1 MNQTVK
7 YRVSAKQHPQN
18 RREKRATIN
27 KILSY
32 LSLAYLP
39 VFLFVAEFLF
49 KIALFNEITLLQVF
63 YCLFFSLS
71 AGFGVIVFCR
81 LFASGI
87 AKLADNA
94 RIIRPLTATLI
105 GIVSIAATLIFL
117 VQFVYFK
124 YFHNFFQ
131 WSTLGLAA
139 DVTQFYREIIAK
151 VVENWYWILLFIL
164 FVVLYFV
171 FPARKMPTTHVKP
184 VGILILAALSVFFH
198 FSAVAVIHLSP
209 ESKEQ
214 YSNTE
219 EFNPVYLMKNFGLLT
234 ATRLDLNVVIT
245 GGGGSANGGDINI
258 DINNVPSINQMPDVI
273 IKPTTP
279 EDTSGSGEGET
290 EDPPAPIEYGYNL
303 MDIDFDTLIAKE
315 SNKSIREMHEYFAS
329 LEGSK
334 QNQYTGYFKGKNLIF
349 ITLEGFSHKVI
360 DKDLTPTLYKMANEG
375 FVFNNFYNSL
385 WGGSTAT
392 GEYAAIT
399 GNFYKNATCLTKSGS
414 TYQPFALGN
423 MFSEIGYKTTAYHN
437 HTYTYYDRH
446 QSHPNFGYEWI
457 AVGNG
462 LQLQSSSWP
471 NSDLQLAQA
480 TVGDY
485 ASSSPF
491 MTYYMTVSGH
501 ALYTW
506 GGNSMARKHKDRVAH
521 LNYSENVKAYIA
533 CNLEVEDML
542 NELMAELEA
551 AGTLDDTVFVITE
564 DHYPYA
570 LEQDELAELYGLPNN
585 KEMFSNFDLYRNF
598 FTVYST
604 SMEKPII
611 VNEPCSAIDILPTV
625 LNLFGLEY
633 DSRLIMG
640 TDILSETPCTV
651 ILNCDDRAGGHAWN
665 WITRYGVYDNRTK
678 QFTPAEGVEFP
689 SQEAIDNYVSGMDT
703 VVKLK
708 RTISYSILEKNYYK
722 YVFK

>member
-7 YRVSAKQHPQN
+7 FRVSAKPHPQN
-18 RREKRATIN
+18 RSKKRSKTN
-27 KILSY
+27 RILSY

-39 VFLFVAEFLF
+39 IFLFVSEYLF
-49 KIALFNEITLLQVF
+49 KIALFNEITLLQIF
-63 YCLFFSLS
+63 YSLFFSLS
-71 AGFGVIVFCR
+71 AGLGAIVFIR
-81 LFASGI
+81 LFASVI
-87 AKLADNA
+87 AKLADND

-105 GIVSIAATLIFL
+105 GIVNLAITLVFL
-117 VQFVYFK
+117 VQLVYFN

-131 WSTLGLAA
+131 WSTIGMAG
-139 DVTQFYREIIAK
+139 DITQFYREIIAK
-151 VVENWYWILLFIL
+151 VIENWYWILLFIL
-164 FVVLYFV
+164 LVVLYFV
-171 FPARKMPTTHVKP
+171 FPARKMPTTRIKP
-184 VGILILAALSVFFH
+184 VGVLILAALSVLFH
-198 FSAVAVIHLSP
+198 FSAVAVINLNT

-214 YSNTE
+214 YSETE

-234 ATRLDLNVVIT
+234 ATRLDLNIVMS
-245 GGGGSANGGDINI
+245 GGVGAAGDGGLNI
-258 DINNVPSINQMPDVI
+258 DINNVPSINQTPDVI
-273 IKPTTP
+273 IKPNDSN
-279 EDTSGSGEGET
+279 DTSEDGGEEK
-290 EDPPAPIEYGYNL
+290 PPEPIVYDYNL
-303 MDIDFDTLIAKE
+303 MDIDFDTLIANE
-315 SNKSIREMHEYFAS
+315 SNKTIREMHEYFSS

-334 QNQYTGYFKGKNLIF
+334 QNKYTGYFKGKNLIF

-392 GEYAAIT
+392 GEYAAVT
-399 GNFYKNATCLTKSGS
+399 GNFYNNANCLEKSAS

-423 MFSEIGYKTTAYHN
+423 MFSELGYKTTAYHN
-437 HTYTYYDRH
+437 HTYTYYTRDK
-446 QSHPNFGYEWI
+446 SHPNFGYKWV

-462 LQLQSSSWP
+462 LKLQTQSWP
-471 NSDLQLAQA
+471 NSDFQLAQA

-485 ASSSPF
+485 ASESPF
-491 MTYYMTVSGH
+491 LTYYMTVSGH

-506 GGNSMARKHKDRVAH
+506 GGNSMARKHKDRVSH

-570 LEQDELAELYGLPNN
+570 LEQAELAELYGLPNN
-585 KEMFSNFDLYRNF
+585 KDLFSNFDLYRNF

-604 SMEKPII
+604 SMEEPVI
-611 VNEPCSAIDILPTV
+611 VDEPCSAIDILPTV
-625 LNLFGLEY
+625 LNLFGVEY
-633 DSRLIMG
+633 DSRLITG
-640 TDILSETPCTV
+640 TDVLSETPCTV

-665 WITRYGVYDNRTK
+665 WITRYGTYDNRSK
-678 QFTPAEGVEFP
+678 QFTPADGVEFP
-689 SQEAIDNYVSGMDT
+689 TQQAIDSYVENMNQII
-703 VVKLK
+703 KLK
-708 RTISYSILEKNYYK
+708 RTISYGILNNNYYK
-722 YVFK
+722 YVLK